1 MKRSPMPERKTPLSR
16 RTPLRV
22 VTDGEATPRPK
33 RHRSTGPR
41 AVQRLVIISRA
52 GGSCEV
58 CGQPVALIDDG
69 EVTPISA
76 FSVHHRQ
83 PRGMGGSTVEDIN
96 TAPNL
101 LLVCG
106 SATSP
111 GGCHQMIESQ
121 RALSYANGWLV
132 QRPTNPADVPVLIF
146 AGVRVYLTNDG
157 RYQETD

>member
-1 MKRSPMPERKTPLSR
+1 MKRSPMPDRKTPMR

-22 VTDGEATPRPK
+22 VSEGEATPRPK
-33 RHRSTGPR
+33 RHRATGPR
-41 AVQRLVIISRA
+41 AVERLVIISRA

-83 PRGMGGSTVEDIN
+83 PRGMGGSSVEEIN

-106 SATSP
+106 SGTT
-111 GGCHQMIESQ
+111 GCHGLIESQ

-157 RYQETD
+157 RYQEVD

>member
-1 MKRSPMPERKTPLSR
+1 MPERKAPMR
-16 RTPLRV
+16 RTQLRAV
-22 VTDGEATPRPK
+22 ADSESPKSKRPK
-33 RHRSTGPR
+33 ATGPR
-41 AVQRLVIISRA
+41 AVERLVIISRA

-58 CGQPVALIDDG
+58 CGQPVALIDGG

-83 PRGMGGSTVEDIN
+83 PRGMGGSSVEAIN

-106 SATSP
+106 SGTT
-111 GGCHQMIESQ
+111 GCHYLIESQ
-121 RALSYANGWLV
+121 RALSYSNGWLV
-132 QRPTNPADVPVLIF
+132 QRPTNPATVPVLIF
-146 AGVRVYLTNDG
+146 AGVRVYLTTDG